1 MTEIELNGKRLAS
14 EASAR
19 EYLFDMFEFPEYYGD
34 DLEALYDA
42 LTDILEET
50 HVNIRRR
57 DAMLSTEYGSKLM
70 WVFEDAA
77 SDNKNLTLAWTEEES
92 GEYE

>member
-50 HVNIRRR
+50 QDRKSV
-57 DAMLSTEYGSKLM
+57 
-70 WVFEDAA
+70 V
-77 SDNKNLTLAWTEEES
+77 
-92 GEYE
+92 